1 MKKLIMT
8 GGLGNQMFQYSY
20 LTLLRHHG
28 ERVALDTSL
37 YNYTTMHNGYELK
50 RVFGI
55 DERRHDVS
63 WLNTLWIRL
72 LLKIR
77 PSILLTEESLGFET
91 QTIKSR
97 PYIKGEF
104 QSELYFK
111 DIENIIRDVY
121 EFKNIDEQNMKVAR
135 KLHLEDS
142 VSVHIRRGDYLNH
155 PLYER
160 ICTEDYYYQAVGM
173 VQGRHPDSSFYVF
186 SNDCDWS
193 RGFFEKNFKNV
204 KFEVIDIN
212 RGDKSYQDMYL
223 MSQCRHNII
232 ANSSFSW
239 WGAWLNTNPEKM
251 VIAPK
256 VWINAPVEKYIN
268 IVPQSWIKI

>member
-1 MKKLIMT
+1 MKKMIMS

-20 LTLLRHHG
+20 ITLLRHRG
-28 ERVALDTSL
+28 ERIALDTSL
-37 YNYTTMHNGYELK
+37 YDYTTMHNGYELQ

-55 DERRHDVS
+55 DEKRNEGS
-63 WLNTLWIRL
+63 WLNTLWIRF

-77 PSILLTEESLGFET
+77 PSILLTEESFGLET
-91 QTIKSR
+91 QAIK
-97 PYIKGEF
+97 PHLYIKGEF
-104 QSELYFK
+104 QSEIYFK
-111 DIENIIRDVY
+111 DIEKIIRDMY
-121 EFKNIDEQNMKVAR
+121 EFKNIDELNMKVAS
-135 KLHLEDS
+135 KLRMENS

-155 PLYER
+155 PLYEG
-160 ICTEDYYYQAVGM
+160 ICTENYYYQSVST
-173 VQGRHPDSSFYVF
+173 VQSCHPDSTFYVF

-193 RGFFEKNFKNV
+193 RDFFEKNFKNV

-256 VWINAPVEKYIN
+256 VWINAPEEKYIN
-268 IVPQSWIKI
+268 IVPKSWIKI

>member
-20 LTLLRHHG
+20 LTMLRHRG

-37 YNYTTMHNGYELK
+37 YDYTTMHNGYELQ

-55 DERRHDVS
+55 DERRHEGS
-63 WLNTLWIRL
+63 RLTILWIRL
-72 LLKIR
+72 LLRIR
-77 PSILLTEESLGFET
+77 PSILLTEESFGLDL
-91 QTIKSR
+91 QTIKLR
-97 PYIKGEF
+97 PYIKGDF

-111 DIENIIRDVY
+111 DIENIIRDVFV
-121 EFKNIDEQNMKVAR
+121 FKNIDEQNLDVAS
-135 KLHLEDS
+135 KLHLGNS

-155 PLYER
+155 PLYEG
-160 ICTEDYYYQAVGM
+160 ICTEGYYQQAVNM
-173 VQGRHPDSSFYVF
+173 VLSRHPDSVFYVF

-193 RGFFEKNFKNV
+193 RCFFEKRFNNV
-204 KFEVIDIN
+204 KFEIVDIN

-239 WGAWLNTNPEKM
+239 WGAWLNVSSEKM

-256 VWINAPVEKYIN
+256 VWINAPEEKYIN
-268 IVPQSWIKI
+268 IVPQSWMKI